1 MRYALLIVDPETA
14 NPSPEPSDEA
24 ETAKMMAEYGAY
36 TRMLRDRGAY
46 LGGEALQPNPTA
58 TTVRVEDGRT
68 ITTDGPFIEAK
79 EALGG
84 FYLVEAR
91 DLDEAIEFAAACPER
106 GTDRSR
112 SDRSGRSPARPM
124 RSRPAKRPRGR
135 PRAQSRVRAARTGS
149 RNRKVRQASLR
160 SSAR

>member
-1 MRYALLIVDPETA
+1 MRYALLIVDPESA
-14 NPSPEPSDEA
+14 NPSPEPPSPEIQAQVMSD
-24 ETAKMMAEYGAY
+24 YNAY

-58 TTVRVEDGRT
+58 TTVRVQDGRT

-91 DLDEAIEFAAACPER
+91 DLDEAIELAAACPGARFGAIEIR
-106 GTDRSR
+106 PVWELPEGADSMAVGEE
-112 SDRSGRSPARPM
+112 SGRPA
-124 RSRPAKRPRGR
+124 
-135 PRAQSRVRAARTGS
+135 
-149 RNRKVRQASLR
+149 
-160 SSAR
+160 

>member
-1 MRYALLIVDPETA
+1 MRYALLIVDPESA
-14 NPSPEPSDEA
+14 NPSPEPPSPEIQAQVMSD
-24 ETAKMMAEYGAY
+24 YNAY

-58 TTVRVEDGRT
+58 TTVRVQEGRT

-91 DLDEAIEFAAACPER
+91 DLDEAIELAAACPGARFGAIEIR
-106 GTDRSR
+106 PVWELPEGADSMAVGEE
-112 SDRSGRSPARPM
+112 SGRPA
-124 RSRPAKRPRGR
+124 
-135 PRAQSRVRAARTGS
+135 
-149 RNRKVRQASLR
+149 
-160 SSAR
+160 